1 MGYSFNPMPD
11 PKTNEHGDMVSLR
24 DYLSLQAHAHKLA
37 GLLMEGR
44 DLVEEYSRANAAG
57 IAREEALRA
66 TIAELQRENLELRS
80 AAVEVCALARVW
92 VTVWGDK
99 LSAGSIKR
107 LGELEK
113 KILKETQP

>member
-44 DLVEEYSRANAAG
+44 DLVEEYSRVNAAG

-66 TIAELQRENLELRS
+66 TIAELQRENLVLLRVFEVAKDLS
-80 AAVEVCALARVW
+80 DYEAEGAALGWPHWDSKFDALKAAIAAR
-92 VTVWGDK
+92 K
-99 LSAGSIKR
+99 
-107 LGELEK
+107 EK
-113 KILKETQP
+113 P